1 MTPKQFLRQLRKIA
15 ANIEVL
21 QEELTRL
28 RSRLESTTVQLSAD
42 RVQTSQ
48 TGDRFADAIADLAD
62 KELYYMDMVEEYERL
77 RQRIVDLIL
86 GMDNPIHVQ
95 VLYGRYVKGRS
106 LSAIANELAYS
117 YDRIKHVHGEAL
129 QAFDE
134 KYLRR
139 AS

>member
-1 MTPKQFLRQLRKIA
+1 MTPKQFLGQLRKIA

-28 RSRLESTTVQLSAD
+28 RSRVESTTVQLSAD
-42 RVQTSQ
+42 RVQTSP

-77 RQRIVDLIL
+77 RQRIVDLML

-106 LSAIANELAYS
+106 LSAIANDLAYS

-139 AS
+139 ES

>member
-28 RSRLESTTVQLSAD
+28 RSRVESTTVQISAD
-42 RVQTSQ
+42 RVQTSP

-139 AS
+139 ES

>member
-1 MTPKQFLRQLRKIA
+1 MTPKQFLGQLRKIA

-28 RSRLESTTVQLSAD
+28 RSRLESTTVQLSTD

-139 AS
+139 EG

>member
-1 MTPKQFLRQLRKIA
+1 MTPKQFLGQLRKIA

-28 RSRLESTTVQLSAD
+28 RSRLESTTVQLSTD

>member
-28 RSRLESTTVQLSAD
+28 RSRLESTTVQLSTD

-139 AS
+139 ES

>member
-1 MTPKQFLRQLRKIA
+1 MTPKQFLGQLRKIA

-28 RSRLESTTVQLSAD
+28 RSRVESTTVQLSAD
-42 RVQTSQ
+42 RVQTSP

-139 AS
+139 ES

>member
-28 RSRLESTTVQLSAD
+28 RSKVESTTVQLSAD
-42 RVQTSQ
+42 RVQTSP

-139 AS
+139 ES